1 MTYLTRPTVSN
12 EQALQIPDKLARAI
26 VHIESGQRTG
36 AAMVRM
42 CRFATTTN
50 LNLTAVSTTID
61 TSGTIVEGDRIL
73 VKDQSTHS
81 QNGIYVAGP
90 VVAASCAFTRA
101 TDFNTADMVQ
111 SGAVIVVA
119 EGTAGAGTFWSMSTA
134 GWPGAKVVGTDT
146 LDFSSYTTTT
156 YGAATAT
163 TAGTQSAAMYNQQV
177 NSNVYQVR
185 GCVDSNVSNLAAFV
199 VSQDGITYAA
209 GDIVLLCKQTTAAQ
223 NGPYVVGTVSG
234 TAPLTRPNW
243 WAAAKVIPEGTIFT
257 AGYSGTL
264 YGGSSWKTSAAKA
277 AVVDTDD
284 PALYPQC
291 VKGVVTL
298 VSGTKTLGATQGL
311 WLKSTTKSSI
321 QLTLDT
327 PGGTV
332 TTTVRFAAPVA
343 SRTSGIIGTAAVV
356 INAVTSDGATV
367 DTNDT
372 STVNYLIQN
381 W

>member
-1 MTYLTRPTVSN
+1 MSYLTIPTVPN
-12 EQALQIPDKLARAI
+12 EQAIQTPDKLARALI
-26 VHIESGQRTG
+26 HMASGQRTG

-50 LNLTAVSTTID
+50 LTLTAVSTTID

-111 SGAVIVVA
+111 SGALVTVA
-119 EGTAGAGTFWSMSTA
+119 EGTAGTGTWWSMSTA

-163 TAGTQSAAMYNQQV
+163 TAGTQSAAFYNAQV

-185 GCVDSNVSNLAAFV
+185 GVVDSNVSSLAAFV
-199 VSQDGITYAA
+199 ISQDGITYAA

-223 NGPYVVGTVSG
+223 NGPYLVGTVST

-243 WAAAKVIPEGTIFT
+243 WAAAKVIPEGTVFEV
-257 AGYSGTL
+257 GYGGTL
-264 YGGSSWKTSAAKA
+264 YGGSSWKSSAAKA
-277 AVVDTDD
+277 AVVDTND
-284 PALYPQC
+284 PVLYPRV
-291 VKGVVTL
+291 VKGTATL
-298 VSGTKTLGATQGL
+298 VAGTVTLGATQGL
-311 WLKSTTKSSI
+311 WLKSTTTSSI
-321 QLTLDT
+321 QLTRCT
-327 PGGTV
+327 ANTCTATTGGYAS
-332 TTTVRFAAPVA
+332 AAGSNTA
-343 SRTSGIIGTAAVV
+343 GIIGTAAVV
-356 INAVTSDGATV
+356 INACVAAGTINIADISTIFYQI
-367 DTNDT
+367 TN
-372 STVNYLIQN
+372 

>member
-1 MTYLTRPTVSN
+1 MSYLTIPTVPN
-12 EQALQIPDKLARAI
+12 EQANQTPDKLARSVI
-26 VHIESGQRTG
+26 HIASGQRTG

-50 LNLTAVSTTID
+50 LTLTAVSTTID

-81 QNGIYVAGP
+81 QNGIYVAGT
-90 VVAASCAFTRA
+90 VAAASCAFTRA
-101 TDFNTADMVQ
+101 TDFNMADMVQ
-111 SGAVIVVA
+111 SGAVVVVA

-163 TAGTQSAAMYNQQV
+163 TAGTQSAANFNAQT

-185 GCVDSNVSNLAAFV
+185 GVVDSNVAALATFT

-209 GDIVLLCKQTTAAQ
+209 GDIVLLAKQTTAAQ

-243 WAAAKVIPEGTIFT
+243 WAAAKVIPLGAVFE
-257 AGYSGTL
+257 AGYEGTL
-264 YGGSSWKTSAAKA
+264 YGGSSWKSSAAKGS
-277 AVVDTDD
+277 VVDTDN
-284 PALYPQC
+284 PVIYPRI
-291 VKGVVTL
+291 VKGTATLVAGTVTL
-298 VSGTKTLGATQGL
+298 GSTQGL

-321 QLTLDT
+321 QINLNTA
-327 PGGTV
+327 GGT
-332 TTTVRFAAPVA
+332 TTTTIDHCAPVA
-343 SRTSGIIGTAAVV
+343 NRTAGIIGTGAVV
-356 INAVTSDGATV
+356 INAVTSDHASV
-367 DTNDT
+367 NTNDT
-372 STVNYLIQN
+372 STVDYLITN